1 MYMIANN
8 YIYCLVA
15 KSCWLFWDR
24 WAVHGIFQARI
35 LEWVAVSF
43 PRGSSPPRNWTY
55 GSCLVSCT
63 AGGFF
68 TTELRFNS
76 WVGKIPW
83 NRKWQPT
90 PVFLPGKSHE
100 QPKGHKRVGHDLA
113 TKWLNNSN
121 NNCIWYFQCVIKEPI
136 GHLKM
141 LNIYGLVTCYVYSKS
156 EYGKLMWGRKDGW
169 GWDGEEE
176 KTMKYYRLRK
186 GRKDRIAEK

>member
-1 MYMIANN
+1 MYMITNN
-8 YIYCLVA
+8 YICCLVA
-15 KSCWLFWDR
+15 KSCRLFWDC

-35 LEWVAVSF
+35 LEWVAISF
-43 PRGSSPPRNWTY
+43 PRGSSPPRNWTH
-55 GSCLVSCT
+55 GSRLVSCT

-76 WVGKIPW
+76 WVGKIPC

-90 PVFLPGKSHE
+90 PVFLPGKSYE

-136 GHLKM
+136 GHLKV
-141 LNIYGLVTCYVYSKS
+141 LNIYGLVTYYVYSKS

-176 KTMKYYRLRK
+176 NTMKYYRLRK